1 MAPLAWQG
9 GSDRGGRGS
18 LAGPVTQQEL
28 AWGAPLLTLGEFA
41 GGPNA

>member
-1 MAPLAWQG
+1 MAPLARQG
-9 GSDRGGRGS
+9 GSDHGGRGS